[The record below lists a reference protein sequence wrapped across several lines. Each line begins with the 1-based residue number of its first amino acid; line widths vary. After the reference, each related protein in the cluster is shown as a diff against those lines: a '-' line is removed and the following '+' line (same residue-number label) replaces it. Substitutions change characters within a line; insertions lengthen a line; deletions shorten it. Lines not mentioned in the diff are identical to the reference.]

1 MIELLHEHFWACWW
15 LVVIVIWLIAEGISE
30 WRHKMNT
37 TTPAGLVSRESV
49 REMLE
54 FAIPYPN
61 SSMTAHYVM
70 TELLRRLQEIPDA
83 ELPAI
88 GVSDAMEKE
97 VAESLRMLLR
107 CSKNIGQS
115 KFRSKIEYD
124 AFVETWMRGTD
135 ALAALRPSGEDR

>member
-1 MIELLHEHFWACWW
+1 M
-15 LVVIVIWLIAEGISE
+15 
-30 WRHKMNT
+30 T

-54 FAIPYPN
+54 SVFDASAPDCTCDYCDAARRMLKSLELIP
-61 SSMTAHYVM
+61 S
-70 TELLRRLQEIPDA
+70 A

-88 GVSDAMEKE
+88 GVSDAVEKE
-97 VAESLRMLLR
+97 VAESLRMLLHR
-107 CSKNIGQS
+107 SKNIGQS

-135 ALAALRPSGEDR
+135 ALAALRPTGEDL